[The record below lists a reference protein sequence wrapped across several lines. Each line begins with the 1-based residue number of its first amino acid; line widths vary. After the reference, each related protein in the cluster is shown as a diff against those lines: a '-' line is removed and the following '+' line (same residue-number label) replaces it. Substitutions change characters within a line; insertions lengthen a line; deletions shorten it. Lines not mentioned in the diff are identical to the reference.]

1 MRGEINMSKTMILQE
16 APNTEY
22 LEFNFVGDSA
32 TGKGLNTQFV
42 MENLHNGLFQVIDG
56 RVGIKVGPNK
66 PKKYTLS
73 MEKWDMTYSMK
84 ISKGYILTKQEK
96 KEEREIVVNVY
107 DPIQDPDVAS
117 IVKELMDFANAVIEE
132 NYTTKVSD
140 ISEEMVIFAS
150 GILKDLSER
159 KDTISVAEFNNK
171 LKLLFA
177 AIPRRID
184 NLSKILAKRKA
195 DYNDILVNEQELLDI
210 LNASRSTL
218 HSAAHRTILDEKGLQ
233 WRTVTSE
240 EEKEIKKMLGGNAR
254 QYYKAWAIT
263 NGKTQEAF
271 DDFCRKEK
279 LHGPNDISLLFHG
292 SRSEN
297 WWSIVT
303 NGLNVNPI
311 GVVITGKMFG
321 NGTYFAPKAKK
332 SMGYTS
338 GRNAYWT
345 GGSQDV
351 GFMAIY
357 QVATGKRYI
366 REHSEPDLN
375 WNLLQQRCPGAH
387 CTWAVAGASLL
398 NDEVIVYQ
406 NQQSTIKY
414 LIEFN
419 A

>member
-1 MRGEINMSKTMILQE
+1 
-16 APNTEY
+16 
-22 LEFNFVGDSA
+22 
-32 TGKGLNTQFV
+32 
-42 MENLHNGLFQVIDG
+42 
-56 RVGIKVGPNK
+56 
-66 PKKYTLS
+66 
-73 MEKWDMTYSMK
+73 
-84 ISKGYILTKQEK
+84 
-96 KEEREIVVNVY
+96 
-107 DPIQDPDVAS
+107 
-117 IVKELMDFANAVIEE
+117 
-132 NYTTKVSD
+132 
-140 ISEEMVIFAS
+140 
-150 GILKDLSER
+150 
-159 KDTISVAEFNNK
+159 
-171 LKLLFA
+171 
-177 AIPRRID
+177 
-184 NLSKILAKRKA
+184 
-195 DYNDILVNEQELLDI
+195 
-210 LNASRSTL
+210 
-218 HSAAHRTILDEKGLQ
+218 
-233 WRTVTSE
+233 
-240 EEKEIKKMLGGNAR
+240 MLGGNAR

-263 NGKTQEAF
+263 NGKTQKAF

-311 GVVITGKMFG
+311 
-321 NGTYFAPKAKK
+321 
-332 SMGYTS
+332 GYTS

-375 WNLLQQRCPGAH
+375 WNLLQQPCPGAH

>member
-1 MRGEINMSKTMILQE
+1 MSKKMILQE

-32 TGKGLNTQFV
+32 TGKGLNTRFV

-84 ISKGYILTKQEK
+84 ISKGYILTKREK
-96 KEEREIVVNVY
+96 GEEREVVVNAY

-140 ISEEMVIFAS
+140 ISEEMVSFAS
-150 GILKDLSER
+150 QILKDLSER

-184 NLSKILAKRKA
+184 NLSKVLAKRKA
-195 DYNDILVNEQELLDI
+195 DYNDILVEEQELLDI

-218 HSAAHRTILDEKGLQ
+218 HSTTHQTILDEKGLQ
-233 WRTVTSE
+233 WRTVTPK
-240 EEKEIKKMLGGNAR
+240 EEKEIKKMLGGNAH
-254 QYYKAWAIT
+254 QYYKVWAIT
-263 NGKTQEAF
+263 NEKTQKAF
-271 DDFCRKEK
+271 DDFCHKEN
-279 LHGPNDISLLFHG
+279 LNDPGDISLLFHG
-292 SRSEN
+292 SRTEN

-338 GRNAYWT
+338 SRNAYWT
-345 GGSQDV
+345 CGSQNV

-366 REHSEPDLN
+366 REHSESDLN

-387 CTWAVAGASLL
+387 CTWAVAGTSLL
-398 NDEVIVYQ
+398 NDEVIIYQ